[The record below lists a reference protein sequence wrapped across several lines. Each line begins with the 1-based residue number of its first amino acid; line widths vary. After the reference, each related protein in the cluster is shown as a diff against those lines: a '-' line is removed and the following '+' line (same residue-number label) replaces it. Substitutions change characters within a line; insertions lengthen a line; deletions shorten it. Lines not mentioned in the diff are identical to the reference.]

1 MERFAKLKRDADM
14 RSLQNIS
21 QSYKRVINAL
31 AKYPMPIFSA
41 QQAKFLEGVGD
52 VIATKFDEMIEA
64 RQKEFEDGL
73 FEIELLKNQQQSGSK
88 QVKISEERR
97 AFAGL
102 IIGEDELEDVA
113 NMSLKEYLI
122 QRDQRNYRVAN
133 GLEEVNIEVNK
144 KRKYGEISKEGD
156 EEQESG
162 QITKKV

>member
-64 RQKEFEDGL
+64 RQKEFEDGV
-73 FEIELLKNQQQSGSK
+73 FEIELLKNQQSSGSK
-88 QVKISEERR
+88 
-97 AFAGL
+97 
-102 IIGEDELEDVA
+102 
-113 NMSLKEYLI
+113 
-122 QRDQRNYRVAN
+122 
-133 GLEEVNIEVNK
+133 
-144 KRKYGEISKEGD
+144 
-156 EEQESG
+156 
-162 QITKKV
+162 